1 MFSKTPEKAPVRPRK
16 RTDKAT
22 GDHSTFSVIGTDVT
36 ITGNVA
42 ASTELHVDGR
52 IEGDVACAS
61 LVQGEDSV
69 IEGAITAETAR
80 LAGTLAGSIATR
92 DLVVLQSAHVAGD
105 VTYETLTIE
114 QGAVIEGRLTPKDG
128 QPVLA
133 APNEEGPG
141 TGEPKLSL
149 AT

>member
-1 MFSKTPEKAPVRPRK
+1 MS
-16 RTDKAT
+16 
-22 GDHSTFSVIGTDVT
+22 GHSTFSVIGTDVT

-69 IEGAITAETAR
+69 IEGAVTAETAR
-80 LAGTLAGSIATR
+80 LAGTLNGSIVAR
-92 DLVVLQSAHVAGD
+92 DLVVLKSAQIVGD
-105 VTYETLTIE
+105 VAYEALTIE
-114 QGAVIEGRLTPKDG
+114 QGAVVEGRFAPGGMQVDTTDEPKTE
-128 QPVLA
+128 
-133 APNEEGPG
+133 APA
-141 TGEPKLSL
+141 TGERKLSL